1 MTELEQRGAPV
12 NENFGHIQ
20 ARPVSWVVVVLVCG
34 GFAAAGIGLIVATPW
49 LFFVGCRR
57 GGSRHDPRWGHA
69 RDGRYARAGRKV
81 GRTEVRRRQV
91 RPLTASSMRLRAAA
105 GLGRMAGALS
115 KSLGRGDGQVIGG
128 RVILAAC
135 PDAFARLVAG
145 RRVAFVSATNGKT
158 TTTRLLAA
166 AMGAA
171 GPVVTN
177 SSGAN
182 MPAGLVYALARPPV
196 GVPADAP
203 AVLEADETFLPGLL
217 AAAPAALLVLGN
229 LSRDQLDRVGE
240 VAMVARRWR
249 KVFAASAGLS
259 AVANADDPH
268 VVWAASVIADVTWVS
283 VGQRWTSDSAL
294 CPSCG
299 SILRR
304 AAVDDPGNPDW
315 SCTVLRVPPTD
326 ADLAARASRTRPVG
340 GPRRTRRR
348 AVLDVQLPGQ
358 ANQANAAMAV
368 VAADA
373 LGVPPDVSVP
383 ALRSV
388 SSVGGR
394 YQTVSLAGR
403 RVRLLLGKNPAGWS
417 EMFDMLAPAPAPV
430 VIAINARAADGKDP
444 SWLWDVPFERLADRF
459 VVATGER
466 RHDLAV
472 RLLYADVAYASVADP
487 WLPGAL
493 PAEVGDA
500 GRGATPLDSVGTYT
514 AFREVLRR
522 GGGAG
527 DGG

>member
-1 MTELEQRGAPV
+1 
-12 NENFGHIQ
+12 
-20 ARPVSWVVVVLVCG
+20 
-34 GFAAAGIGLIVATPW
+34 
-49 LFFVGCRR
+49 
-57 GGSRHDPRWGHA
+57 
-69 RDGRYARAGRKV
+69 
-81 GRTEVRRRQV
+81 
-91 RPLTASSMRLRAAA
+91 
-105 GLGRMAGALS
+105 MAGVLS

-145 RRVAFVSATNGKT
+145 KRVAFVSATNGKT

-166 AMGAA
+166 AMAAA

-177 SSGAN
+177 FSGAN

-196 GVPADAP
+196 GVRPDAP

-217 AAAPAALLVLGN
+217 AAAPSALLVLGN

-249 KVFAASAGLS
+249 KVFAAGAGLS

-268 VVWAASVIADVTWVS
+268 VVWAASVIPGVTWVS

-304 AAVDDPGNPDW
+304 ATVDDPGNPDW
-315 SCTVLRVPPTD
+315 SCTSCGFRRPTPTWRLEP
-326 ADLAARASRTRPVG
+326 ADHGHS
-340 GPRRTRRR
+340 
-348 AVLDVQLPGQ
+348 AVLVAPDGARYTLDLQLPGQ

-373 LGVPPDVSVP
+373 LGVRPDISVL

-472 RLLYADVAYASVADP
+472 RLLYAGIAYASVADP

-493 PAEVGDA
+493 PGEVGDA
-500 GRGATPLDSVGTYT
+500 GRGETPLDSVGTYT